1 MAIGLGTPPQREKL
15 QRIDATGNVVRG
27 VLLMPASC
35 MDEPDKMIRLW
46 IHEVY
51 RVFNDRLI
59 DDADRSAYELSLSL
73 SLSLRFNGHFP
84 GEPGLAGVY

>member
-1 MAIGLGTPPQREKL
+1 M
-15 QRIDATGNVVRG
+15 RG
-27 VLLMPASC
+27 VLLMPASR

-73 SLSLRFNGHFP
+73 SLSVLTAIFQVNLG
-84 GEPGLAGVY
+84 